1 MPEATNTPATAD
13 TNTEQITELLKSLDT
28 SVLQAIAQSK
38 GLIAKTEDEYKKEI
52 GQITKNVHE
61 TWEQKIANATNQTK
75 PNGTKGLDW
84 LESVL
89 KPVTQQEP
97 AQTQVQPQ
105 STQESAL
112 LDQLTREMQS
122 LKQQLADKEVQGF
135 RNMVNAT
142 LENSLPEISAP
153 DNIKKEEAPKWV
165 EAQKKLLKFSFN
177 EDYIAEPF
185 KDGGLIFKNKAGDY
199 MLGNNGKPLTAQQII
214 QNDYSYL
221 FPTAGHQATGAGL
234 NKSNLRNNSA
244 YLGETKEEVEAN
256 LRSKGLVYNSREWIK
271 AVQDHTKLVQSR

>member
-1 MPEATNTPATAD
+1 MTDATNQTPPATAD
-13 TNTEQITELLKSLDT
+13 TNTEQITKLLESLDPV
-28 SVLQAIAQSK
+28 VLQAIAQSK
-38 GLIAKTEDEYKKEI
+38 GLITKTGDEYKKEI

-61 TWEQKIANATNQTK
+61 TWEQKIANATNQVK

-89 KPVTQQEP
+89 KPVTQP
-97 AQTQVQPQ
+97 AQTQPQ

-112 LDQLTREMQS
+112 LDQLTKEMQN
-122 LKQQLADKEVQGF
+122 LKQQLVEKEAQGF
-135 RNMVNAT
+135 RNTVNAT

-153 DNIKKEEAPKWV
+153 DNIKKEEAQRWV
-165 EAQKKLLKFSFN
+165 EAQKKLVKVSFN
-177 EDYIAEPF
+177 EDYVAEPF

-214 QNDYSYL
+214 QNDYGYL

-244 YLGETKEEVEAN
+244 YLGDTKEEVEAN
-256 LRSKGLVYNSREWIK
+256 LASKGIAYQSREWLN
-271 AVQDHTKLVQSR
+271 AVQAHTRLVQSR